1 MTPERLVEIAIQK
14 KLRSSVLSPLFIMR
28 GSCLMLVE
36 RVPRLQ
42 LGPRVAK
49 RKKDKEVTGDRGT
62 FGWRGSKKEKTGER
76 CGGQTEIGSVR
87 KGSAPRSWGP

>member
-1 MTPERLVEIAIQK
+1 MNKRYSGNLSKWKFPGMLLTPERLVEVGIQK

-42 LGPRVAK
+42 LGPRV
-49 RKKDKEVTGDRGT
+49 G
-62 FGWRGSKKEKTGER
+62 KKEKR
-76 CGGQTEIGSVR
+76 Q
-87 KGSAPRSWGP
+87 RSHW